1 MAAENIESIL
11 ITIKEAEK
19 VFSDVHL
26 RNKIIVV
33 FHLTNFISKQLLTV
47 ISHWSI
53 PFVCTDSRLIVII
66 SLLAVKYL
74 YW

>member
-47 ISHWSI
+47 ISHWFI
-53 PFVCTDSRLIVII
+53 PFVCPDIRLIAII

>member
-11 ITIKEAEK
+11 ITIKAEK

-47 ISHWSI
+47 ISH
-53 PFVCTDSRLIVII
+53 
-66 SLLAVKYL
+66 
-74 YW
+74 

>member
-11 ITIKEAEK
+11 ITIKETEK

-47 ISHWSI
+47 NSHWSI
-53 PFVCTDSRLIVII
+53 PLCVSRQ
-66 SLLAVKYL
+66 
-74 YW
+74 